1 MPDRSMKRNTCER
14 ENDFTRD
21 AQSLSSLLVS
31 AVEHM
36 CSMSA
41 SGAAIAL
48 RRRDGLCCAAST
60 GEAPPVGSRLE
71 PDSFARECL
80 KTGRV
85 VVCQDAEK
93 DSRIK
98 PSTAQT
104 LNLRSAVAVP
114 IQTHGSTVGIIE
126 VFSSSPSDIFATDVA
141 ALERIAG
148 VAARVVPPKKH
159 WNKVHWL
166 TMGVASALVLA
177 VITYGYHLNRPRV
190 ATHGGAIPR
199 IAAARREPVFPQ
211 ERVSPEQDYN
221 ANGQSKAPDSV
232 LTATREEV
240 IQAIPEPVQGTD
252 VNRVLNRA
260 NAGDPIAQYEMA
272 VRYADG
278 EGVPQ
283 NYQDAM
289 AWFAKAAANG
299 NEKAQWKLGL
309 GYIKGIGVP
318 HDEREAVMWFKRAAN
333 RGDIRAQSA
342 LSDVYL
348 SGRGV
353 PRDYVRAYTWA
364 NIAAGL
370 GENDNDRLKAIR
382 SRMTAIQ
389 IEDADRR
396 TSIWWEHE
404 RRRTANSGQASEIE
418 VTNSVQSSERGAAK
432 SVQSSESDA
441 ANSVRPSESGA
452 TKSVQSS
459 ESDAAKSVRPSESEA
474 ITATYVGIK
483 VKEIDKAHA
492 TLFFSYD
499 LENNT
504 DIDYRLADIPD
515 VFIVARGTDGSLR
528 QEEAL
533 PLSYPTFLPAKQR
546 VRIAIE
552 DERSFAWPRES
563 DPGSDDK
570 LKNFVR
576 ERLQNIAG
584 FVLFDEVDHIQIEL
598 PSGWATVAN
607 K

>member
-1 MPDRSMKRNTCER
+1 
-14 ENDFTRD
+14 
-21 AQSLSSLLVS
+21 
-31 AVEHM
+31 
-36 CSMSA
+36 
-41 SGAAIAL
+41 
-48 RRRDGLCCAAST
+48 
-60 GEAPPVGSRLE
+60 
-71 PDSFARECL
+71 
-80 KTGRV
+80 
-85 VVCQDAEK
+85 
-93 DSRIK
+93 
-98 PSTAQT
+98 
-104 LNLRSAVAVP
+104 
-114 IQTHGSTVGIIE
+114 
-126 VFSSSPSDIFATDVA
+126 VFSSRPSEIFSTDVA

-148 VAARVVPPKKH
+148 VVARVVPPKKH

-166 TMGVASALVLA
+166 TIGVAAALILA

-190 ATHGGAIPR
+190 ATHGAILR

-211 ERVSPEQDYN
+211 QHVSPEQDYN

-240 IQAIPEPVQGTD
+240 IQAIPEPVQSTD

-272 VRYADG
+272 MRYADG

-318 HDEREAVMWFKRAAN
+318 HDEREAVIWFKRAAN

-364 NIAAGL
+364 NIAAGW

-389 IEDADRR
+389 IEDADQR

-404 RRRTANSGQASEIE
+404 RRKAKSGQPLEIE
-418 VTNSVQSSERGAAK
+418 ATNSVQSSE
-432 SVQSSESDA
+432 
-441 ANSVRPSESGA
+441 SG
-452 TKSVQSS
+452 
-459 ESDAAKSVRPSESEA
+459 AAKSVRPSESEA
-474 ITATYVGIK
+474 ITAAYVGIR

-504 DIDYRLADIPD
+504 DIDYRLADIPG
-515 VFIVARGTDGSLR
+515 VFIVARGMDGSLS
-528 QEEAL
+528 QVEAFR
-533 PLSYPTFLPAKQR
+533 LSYPTFLPAKQR

-552 DERSFAWPRES
+552 AARSFAWPRES

-570 LKNFVR
+570 LKNSVK
-576 ERLQNIAG
+576 ERLENIAG
-584 FVLFDEVDHIQIEL
+584 FVLFDEADHFQIEL

>member
-60 GEAPPVGSRLE
+60 GEAPPVGSRLQ

-98 PSTAQT
+98 PSTAQS

-159 WNKVHWL
+159 WNKGHWL
-166 TMGVASALVLA
+166 TTGVAAVLVLA

-190 ATHGGAIPR
+190 ATHGATPR
-199 IAAARREPVFPQ
+199 IAAAASREPVFPQ
-211 ERVSPEQDYN
+211 ERVSREQDHN

-318 HDEREAVMWFKRAAN
+318 HDEREAVIWFKRAAN

-364 NIAAGL
+364 TIAAGL

-404 RRRTANSGQASEIE
+404 RRRTANSGQ
-418 VTNSVQSSERGAAK
+418 
-432 SVQSSESDA
+432 
-441 ANSVRPSESGA
+441 PSESEA

-459 ESDAAKSVRPSESEA
+459 ESGAAKSIRPSESGAAKAVRPSESEA
-474 ITATYVGIK
+474 ITATYVGIE

>member
-21 AQSLSSLLVS
+21 VVQSLSSLLVS

-41 SGAAIAL
+41 NGATVAL
-48 RRRDGLCCAAST
+48 RRRDGLRCAAST
-60 GEAPPVGSRLE
+60 GEAPPVGSRLQ

-98 PSTAQT
+98 PSTARS

-114 IQTHGSTVGIIE
+114 IQAHGSTVGVIE
-126 VFSSSPSDIFATDVA
+126 VFSSRRSGIARDVA

-148 VAARVVPPKKH
+148 VVAMVVPPKKH

-166 TMGVASALVLA
+166 TMGVGAAALVLA
-177 VITYGYHLNRPRV
+177 VIRYGYHLDRPRV
-190 ATHGGAIPR
+190 ATHGAIPP
-199 IAAARREPVFPQ
+199 IAAARREPVIPQ

-232 LTATREEV
+232 LTATGEEV
-240 IQAIPEPVQGTD
+240 IQAIQEPVQGTD

-260 NAGDPIAQYEMA
+260 NAGDPLAQYEMA

-318 HDEREAVMWFKRAAN
+318 HDEREAVIWFKRAAN

-370 GENDNDRLKAIR
+370 GENDNDRLEAIR

-389 IEDADRR
+389 IEDANRR

-404 RRRTANSGQASEIE
+404 RRRAGKSGQL
-418 VTNSVQSSERGAAK
+418 
-432 SVQSSESDA
+432 SES
-441 ANSVRPSESGA
+441 EA

-459 ESDAAKSVRPSESEA
+459 ESGAAKAVRPSESEA
-474 ITATYVGIK
+474 ITATYVGIE
-483 VKEIDKAHA
+483 VDEIDQAHA

-504 DIDYRLADIPD
+504 DIDYRLANIPD
-515 VFIVARGTDGSLR
+515 VYIVARGTDGSLSP
-528 QEEAL
+528 EEAL
-533 PLSYPTFLPAKQR
+533 RLSYPTFLPAKQR

-552 DERSFAWPRES
+552 DARSFAWLPES

-576 ERLQNIAG
+576 ERLRNIAG
-584 FVLFDEVDHIQIEL
+584 FVLFDQVDHIQIEL